1 MKHIARRLNAFNA
14 QGEPSHIAAAAGL
27 LTATP
32 CSAVPGLQ
40 VLDNVTEE
48 WVDAERAATCGVT
61 SRGP

>member
-1 MKHIARRLNAFNA
+1 M
-14 QGEPSHIAAAAGL
+14 PSTPKAILLTLRPRAGL

-48 WVDAERAATCGVT
+48 WVDAESAATCGVI